1 MQPADLERLKGDL
14 DSILAVVK
22 KVPTDL
28 QEAAFTVI
36 LKRWLDDIAGPPK
49 GPDQPPTNNAPPPPP
64 SDLPQQ
70 FQMFMR
76 ANALTN
82 EHIAKVFHPVGPGAQ
97 LVVSELPGR
106 GKAAKQ
112 VSLALLIAVGQ
123 ALGDGMF
130 KCGLEDLRN
139 LCLHYDSYDGS
150 NFAANLRNNKILF
163 KAFKKGEDLE
173 LSGTGMKKAGELV
186 KSMATSTTS

>member
-14 DSILAVVK
+14 DGILAVVK
-22 KVPTDL
+22 KVPTEL
-28 QEAAFTVI
+28 QEAAFTLI
-36 LKRWLDDIAGPPK
+36 LQRWLDDVARPAKAADQLPPH
-49 GPDQPPTNNAPPPPP
+49 TLPPPL
-64 SDLPQQ
+64 STDLPQQ

-97 LVVSELPGR
+97 LVVSDVPGR
-106 GKAAKQ
+106 GKASKQ

-150 NFAANLRNNKILF
+150 NFATNLRNNKILF
-163 KAFKKGEDLE
+163 KTFKKGEDLE
-173 LSGTGMKKAGELV
+173 LSGSGMKKAGELV
-186 KSMATSTTS
+186 KSIATATTS